1 MELPPMISRIGGL
14 AVRPKETLSI
24 IVQERRSTLSA
35 LLVVALVYLVR
46 GLMLSAFIVML
57 AKWVLS
63 FAEAF
68 SSVGLPLIVYGLLNV
83 AWISVVSLDVLKGIA
98 VWIIWSLGI
107 YLFSRVLEGGGGLE
121 DTLVVVGYSTIT
133 SVLIVAG
140 GMVML
145 VKPFLGLVAVLVLYI
160 IAKIWQIYLI
170 TLGVAEVHGLSLG
183 KAFMAVVLPIVIV
196 LALIGIFAAATM
208 IFAIKGVT
216 ISSLVS
222 MFSPFSLFT
231 CGWWL

>member
-1 MELPPMISRIGGL
+1 MELPPIISRIGGL
-14 AVRPKETLSI
+14 VIRPKETLSI

-46 GLMLSAFIVML
+46 GLMLSAFIAIL
-57 AKWVLS
+57 AKWTLV

-68 SSVGLPLIVYGLLNV
+68 SPVGLPRIVYDLLDI

-98 VWIIWSLGI
+98 VWIIWGIGI
-107 YLFSRVLEGGGGLE
+107 YLISKVLEGGGSLE

-140 GMVML
+140 GMIML
-145 VKPFLGLVAVLVLYI
+145 IKPFLGLIAVLVLYI
-160 IAKIWQIYLI
+160 IAKIWQICII

-183 KAFMAVVLPIVIV
+183 KAFLAVVLPIIAV
-196 LALIGIFAAATM
+196 LALIGVAAMITM
-208 IFAIKGVT
+208 VTAIRT
-216 ISSLVS
+216 
-222 MFSPFSLFT
+222 
-231 CGWWL
+231 

>member
-1 MELPPMISRIGGL
+1 MELPPIISRIGGL
-14 AVRPKETLSI
+14 VIRPKETLSI

-46 GLMLSAFIVML
+46 GLMLSAFIVIL
-57 AKWVLS
+57 AKWTLV

-68 SSVGLPLIVYGLLNV
+68 SPVGLPRIVYDLLDI

-98 VWIIWSLGI
+98 VWIIWGIGI
-107 YLFSRVLEGGGGLE
+107 YLISKVLEGGGSLE

-140 GMVML
+140 GMIML
-145 VKPFLGLVAVLVLYI
+145 IKPFLGLIAVLVLYI
-160 IAKIWQIYLI
+160 IAKIWQICII

-183 KAFMAVVLPIVIV
+183 KAFLAVVLPIIAV
-196 LALIGIFAAATM
+196 LALIGVAAMITM
-208 IFAIKGVT
+208 VTAIRT
-216 ISSLVS
+216 
-222 MFSPFSLFT
+222 
-231 CGWWL
+231 